1 MPAFSQHLAS
11 PLIKAMITGESKS
24 GKTGLLATLANS
36 DQIDRMVIFDFD
48 NGLDI
53 LGAYLTPAA
62 VAKITYKTFDRFDA
76 GSYQAAREL
85 IKHWKTPSEDLGPL
99 KAFGPRDV
107 VVMDS
112 GTFFGDA
119 CMEAAKKKNGID
131 KDTQIP
137 QAVWGDGQSYFM
149 KVVDAFTSDKL
160 PCNLIWNTH
169 IRMLEDPIRKTMK
182 GFPETV
188 GSKLSGRIAR
198 SFNNLWL
205 VESKL
210 DGKRVI
216 RTQANSFMTLGSSA
230 PTVLAAE
237 EDFDLGKIFKKIRE
251 ASASKLATAAE

>member
-1 MPAFSQHLAS
+1 MPSFATHLSS

-36 DQIDRMVIFDFD
+36 DEIDRMVVFDFD

-53 LGAYLTPAA
+53 MGSYLTPAA
-62 VAKITYKTFDRFDA
+62 VAKVFYQTFDRFDA
-76 GSYQAAREL
+76 GSYQKARDL
-85 IKHWKTPSEDLGPL
+85 IKHWKTPTEDLGPL
-99 KAFGPRDV
+99 KNFGPRDV

-137 QAVWGDGQSYFM
+137 QAVWGDGQAYFM

-205 VESKL
+205 VETKL
-210 DGKRVI
+210 DGKRTI

-230 PTVLAAE
+230 PTVLKAE
-237 EDFDLGKIFKKIRE
+237 EDFDLGAIFKKIRE

>member
-1 MPAFSQHLAS
+1 MPSFAQHIS
-11 PLIKAMITGESKS
+11 TPLIKAMIAGESKS

-36 DQIDRMVIFDFD
+36 DEIDRMVIFDTD
-48 NGLDI
+48 NGLDV
-53 LGAYLTPAA
+53 LASYLTPA
-62 VAKITYKTFDRFDA
+62 VLKKVVYQTFDRFDA
-76 GSYQAAREL
+76 GSYQKIRDL
-85 IKHWKTPSEDLGPL
+85 IKGWKTPTEDLGPL

-112 GTFFGDA
+112 GTFFGDI
-119 CMEAAKKKNGID
+119 CYEAASAEDTTKNGMAIVGAAQ
-131 KDTQIP
+131 KKF
-137 QAVWGDGQSYFM
+137 V

-169 IRMLEDPIRKTMK
+169 IRLQEDAIKKTMR

-198 SFNNLWL
+198 SFNNLWR
-205 VESKL
+205 VDVKP

-216 RTQANSFMTLGSSA
+216 RTQADAFMTLGSSA

-237 EDFDLGKIFKKIRE
+237 EAFDLGAIFKKIRE
-251 ASASKLATAAE
+251 ANAAKLAQAAE